1 MKKDIDLKYIAKGS
15 TIAIENVFYDFGK
28 ATLRQE
34 SKVELDKLA
43 EFLKENPKLKV
54 ELSSHTD
61 SRGGDARNL
70 VLSQQRAQSCVD
82 YLISVGVN
90 KNNIVAKGYGET
102 KLINRCKNGV
112 TCSEDEHQKNRR
124 TEIKVL

>member
-1 MKKDIDLKYIAKGS
+1 MVL
-15 TIAIENVFYDFGK
+15 
-28 ATLRQE
+28 
-34 SKVELDKLA
+34 
-43 EFLKENPKLKV
+43 

-82 YLISVGVN
+82 YLISIGIN

-112 TCSEDEHQKNRR
+112 TCTEDEHQKNRR